1 MATHSSILAWKI
13 PRTEET
19 SGLQSMGS
27 QRVGHDWVTHTTTT
41 GMLWPQVVRFLL
53 GVVPN
58 VFFLKHFQFFLYSED
73 TVVVVAVQSQSCL
86 TLWPQGLQHARLPCP
101 SLFLRV
107 CSDSC
112 PLSQWCN
119 PSVSSSVIPFSSC
132 PQSFPA
138 SGSDEPAICIRWP
151 KYWSFSFS
159 ISPSYEYSGLISLQV
174 GRRYWWYLHFS
185 VISHLS
191 PSIWGGL
198 MVTGVYSAGLCD

>member
-27 QRVGHDWVTHTTTT
+27 QRVGHDWATHTTTT

-101 SLFLRV
+101 SLSLRV

-112 PLSQWCN
+112 LLSQWCHPN
-119 PSVSSSVIPFSSC
+119 ISSSVAPFSCC
-132 PQSFPA
+132 PQSFLA
-138 SGSDEPAICIRWP
+138 SGSFPMSWLFASGGQSIGASASALVLPMNIQGWYP
-151 KYWSFSFS
+151 LGFS
-159 ISPSYEYSGLISLQV
+159 GMISLL
-174 GRRYWWYLHFS
+174 YK
-185 VISHLS
+185 
-191 PSIWGGL
+191 GL
-198 MVTGVYSAGLCD
+198 FKSLLGLCQKDSSIGASLRSTQ